1 MKAPRPTF
9 FGWTLFSLWAVW
21 LAGLQGVWASSDV
34 AAWTPEL
41 GLVLLFALDPRLE
54 RGERRL
60 AVCLLAATRVAFSS
74 EPVLAVFAA
83 YLGVA
88 GLLAWL
94 RRSIEVENFLVR
106 LFLSAGATTACILFW
121 IVCRRIALFEE
132 GISPPA
138 IALPVGSIVATAL
151 MIGLALP
158 LVRNLPGARSILGGR
173 A

>member
-1 MKAPRPTF
+1 MKPARPTF
-9 FGWTLFSLWAVW
+9 FGWMIFFLWGVW
-21 LAGLQGVWASSDV
+21 LAGLQGVWASSGL

-54 RGERRL
+54 RGERRS
-60 AVCLLAATRVAFSS
+60 AVCLLAATRVAFST

-83 YLGVA
+83 YLGVS

-94 RRSIEVENFLVR
+94 RRSIEVENLVVR
-106 LFLSAGATTACILFW
+106 LFLSAGATAACILFW

-138 IALPVGSIVATAL
+138 IDLPLRSVLATAL
-151 MIGLALP
+151 LVALALP
-158 LVRNLPGARSILGGR
+158 IARNLPGARSILGGR
-173 A
+173 T